1 MNKTYISEVI
11 DQLGVSKYTYTMY
24 ILVGIALLFDG
35 FDYMIVAYTMP
46 QMAAEWGLTKVQT
59 GSLTSWSLIGLII
72 GGLTAG
78 IISDRIG
85 RKKTLSIFVA
95 MYSLLTLPIY
105 FVHSFEVFAMLRI
118 LSGIGLGACIP
129 IAVTMMTESAPTYKR
144 GFFTSSIMAFYILGW
159 VVAGIVAIT
168 IVPVFGW
175 RVCYLIGG
183 IPAFYALILWF
194 KMRESPYW
202 LLSKGREKEAIEVVK
217 TIEIAAR
224 GKAGEWPPGRL
235 IIPPV
240 LPKVGVSMIF
250 SPNYRKATLANWTI
264 YFMGSVLIYGIS
276 GWLPTL
282 LVESGFGVVR
292 GYSFAVLQNIFAII
306 GSMTIG
312 FFADIIGRRLNVSLS
327 WFFTA
332 VFAILLGF
340 ATTQWQVILFIII
353 VGFLMNGAL
362 SSTQP
367 LLTESYPTEFRST
380 GVAWAQ
386 AFGRLGGFS
395 GPIAAGFIQQLGAGF
410 TGLFIFFA
418 IPSFIAAAVAF
429 FFVAE
434 TKDKAIEKIVSANV

>member
-1 MNKTYISEVI
+1 MNRTYISEVI

-46 QMAAEWGLTKVQT
+46 QMAAEWGLSKVQT

-250 SPNYRKATLANWTI
+250 SPNYRGDSGNRIHRARAPDG
-264 YFMGSVLIYGIS
+264 YRAGSLGNLRLYGLCDGS
-276 GWLPTL
+276 
-282 LVESGFGVVR
+282 LVGK
-292 GYSFAVLQNIFAII
+292 
-306 GSMTIG
+306 
-312 FFADIIGRRLNVSLS
+312 
-327 WFFTA
+327 
-332 VFAILLGF
+332 
-340 ATTQWQVILFIII
+340 
-353 VGFLMNGAL
+353 
-362 SSTQP
+362 P
-367 LLTESYPTEFRST
+367 L
-380 GVAWAQ
+380 
-386 AFGRLGGFS
+386 
-395 GPIAAGFIQQLGAGF
+395 
-410 TGLFIFFA
+410 
-418 IPSFIAAAVAF
+418 
-429 FFVAE
+429 
-434 TKDKAIEKIVSANV
+434 